1 MNGSELPS
9 WLPIWWLESFG
20 WTFALFFLAAL
31 TEMLFPPFP
40 GDTIFFVGLI
50 AAQAVGGSIVG
61 ALAATLLGGLSGFVI
76 LYWLGRSQ
84 GRRLFRKERSGLFA
98 LKSLE
103 RVEGWF
109 RRWGGLVLLFG
120 RFLSGV
126 RSVVPISAGVSA
138 YPIPGTLILGALSIV
153 LWNGILAALAL
164 LLHENWSTVSHFWN
178 TYSFIFWTAAVVF
191 VLILIWRALRRRRVS
206 GEGTSP

>member
-20 WTFALFFLAAL
+20 WMFALFFLTAL

-40 GDTIFFVGLI
+40 GDTVFFVGLI
-50 AAQAVGGSIVG
+50 AVQTTAGSVVG
-61 ALAATLLGGLSGFVI
+61 ALVATLLGGLGGFAI
-76 LYWLGRSQ
+76 LYWLGRAQ
-84 GRRLFRKERSGLFA
+84 GRRMFRKERSGLFA

-103 RVEGWF
+103 RVEAWY

-126 RSVVPISAGVSA
+126 RSVVPLSAGVSA
-138 YPIPGTLILGALSIV
+138 YPIAGAMLLGALSIV
-153 LWNGILAALAL
+153 LWNGILATFAL
-164 LLHENWSTVSHFWN
+164 LLHENWDTVAHLWR
-178 TYSFIFWTAAVVF
+178 TYSFIFWTAAALF
-191 VLILIWRALRRRRVS
+191 MLILIWRAFRRRRIS
-206 GEGTSP
+206 E